1 VFHLL
6 PDDLFYTQQRRHF
19 RVNCEMKSILVT
31 GGLGF
36 IGSHTAV
43 DLIARGYHVV
53 LADNLNNTRAEVLD
67 SIEAISGVRPEW
79 VKVDLAD
86 RTATESF
93 LAGRCFDGIIH
104 FAAHKAVGQSLAE
117 PIAYY
122 RNNLN
127 SLLNLLD
134 YQRAHPECGLIFSSS
149 ATVYG
154 QADELPIPETA
165 PIKPAESPYG
175 NTKQVG
181 EEMLRDSVRAFGLK
195 VIVLRYFNPIGAHAS
210 ARIGELPL
218 GVPQN
223 LVPFITQSAAG
234 LRGPLQVYGNDY
246 ATRDGTAVRD
256 YLHVVD
262 LAGAHIVALE
272 RILNGSMLEGFE
284 VFNLGT
290 GKGCTVLEVIQ
301 SFERAT
307 GAALQWSFA
316 PRRAG
321 DVVAAFADTR
331 RATEVLGW
339 TAQKTLDEAMADAW
353 RWQQAISSLPR

>member
-1 VFHLL
+1 
-6 PDDLFYTQQRRHF
+6 
-19 RVNCEMKSILVT
+19 MKSVLVT
-31 GGLGF
+31 GGLGY

-43 DLIARGYHVV
+43 DLIARGYRVV

-67 SIEAISGVRPEW
+67 GIEAISGVRPEW
-79 VKVDLAD
+79 VNVDLAD
-86 RTATESF
+86 RAATEAF
-93 LAGRCFDGIIH
+93 LAGRQFDGIIH
-104 FAAHKAVGQSLAE
+104 FAAHKAVGESVAE

-122 RNNLN
+122 RNNLD

-134 YQRAHPECGLIFSSS
+134 YQRAHPQCGLIFSSS
-149 ATVYG
+149 CTVYG
-154 QADELPIPETA
+154 QADSLPIPETA

-181 EEMLRDSVRAFGLK
+181 EEVLRDAVRAFGLK
-195 VIVLRYFNPIGAHAS
+195 VIALRYFNPIGAHHS

-234 LRGPLQVYGNDY
+234 LRGPLQVFGSDY
-246 ATRDGTAVRD
+246 PTRDGTAIRD
-256 YLHVVD
+256 YIHVVD
-262 LAGAHIVALE
+262 LAAAHVVALE
-272 RILNGSMLEGFE
+272 RILNASMAEAFE

-290 GKGCTVLEVIQ
+290 GEGSTVLEVIQ

-307 GAALQWSFA
+307 GASLQWSFA

-321 DVVAAFADTR
+321 DVIAAYADTQ

-353 RWQQAISSLPR
+353 RWQQALAR

>member
-1 VFHLL
+1 
-6 PDDLFYTQQRRHF
+6 
-19 RVNCEMKSILVT
+19 MKSVLVT
-31 GGLGF
+31 GGLGY

-43 DLIARGYHVV
+43 DLIARGYRVV

-67 SIEAISGVRPEW
+67 GIEAISGVRPEW
-79 VKVDLAD
+79 VNVDLAD
-86 RTATESF
+86 RAATEAF
-93 LAGRCFDGIIH
+93 LADRHFDGIIH
-104 FAAHKAVGQSLAE
+104 FAAHKAVGESVAE

-122 RNNLN
+122 RNNLD

-134 YQRAHPECGLIFSSS
+134 YQRAHPQCGLIFSSS
-149 ATVYG
+149 CTVYG
-154 QADELPIPETA
+154 QADSLPIPETA

-181 EEMLRDSVRAFGLK
+181 EEVLRDAVRAFGLK
-195 VIVLRYFNPIGAHAS
+195 VIALRYFNPIGAHAS

-234 LRGPLQVYGNDY
+234 LRGPLQVFGNDY
-246 ATRDGTAVRD
+246 PTRDGTAIRD
-256 YLHVVD
+256 YIHVVD
-262 LAGAHIVALE
+262 LAAAHVVALE
-272 RILNGSMLEGFE
+272 RILNASMAEAFE

-290 GKGCTVLEVIQ
+290 GEGSTVLEVIQ

-307 GAALQWSFA
+307 GASLQWSFA

-321 DVVAAFADTR
+321 DVIAAYADTQ

-353 RWQQAISSLPR
+353 RWQQALAR

>member
-1 VFHLL
+1 
-6 PDDLFYTQQRRHF
+6 
-19 RVNCEMKSILVT
+19 
-31 GGLGF
+31 
-36 IGSHTAV
+36 V
-43 DLIARGYHVV
+43 DLIARGYRVV

-67 SIEAISGVRPEW
+67 GIEAISGVRPEW
-79 VKVDLAD
+79 VNVDLAD
-86 RTATESF
+86 RAATEAF
-93 LAGRCFDGIIH
+93 LADRHFDGIIH
-104 FAAHKAVGQSLAE
+104 FAAHKAVGESVAE

-122 RNNLN
+122 RNNLD

-134 YQRAHPECGLIFSSS
+134 YQRAHPQCGLIFSSS
-149 ATVYG
+149 CTVYG
-154 QADELPIPETA
+154 QADSLPIPETA

-181 EEMLRDSVRAFGLK
+181 EEVLRDAVRAFGLK
-195 VIVLRYFNPIGAHAS
+195 VIALRYFNPIGAHHS

-234 LRGPLQVYGNDY
+234 LRGPLQVFGNDY
-246 ATRDGTAVRD
+246 PTRDGTAIRD
-256 YLHVVD
+256 YIHVVD
-262 LAGAHIVALE
+262 LAAAHVVALE
-272 RILNGSMLEGFE
+272 RILNASMAEAFE

-290 GKGCTVLEVIQ
+290 GEGSTVLEVIQ

-307 GAALQWSFA
+307 GASLQWSFA

-321 DVVAAFADTR
+321 DVIAAYADTQ

-353 RWQQAISSLPR
+353 RWQQALAR

>member
-1 VFHLL
+1 
-6 PDDLFYTQQRRHF
+6 
-19 RVNCEMKSILVT
+19 MKTVLVT
-31 GGLGF
+31 GGLGY

-43 DLIARGYHVV
+43 DLIARGHRVV

-67 SIEAISGVRPEW
+67 GIEAISGVRPEW
-79 VKVDLAD
+79 VNVDLAD
-86 RTATESF
+86 RSATDVF
-93 LAGRCFDGIIH
+93 LAGRSFDGIIH
-104 FAAHKAVGQSLAE
+104 FAAHKAVGESVAE

-122 RNNLN
+122 RNNFD

-149 ATVYG
+149 CTVYG
-154 QADELPIPETA
+154 QADELPIPESA

-181 EEMLRDSVRAFGLK
+181 EEILRDAVRAFGLN
-195 VIVLRYFNPIGAHAS
+195 VIALRYFNPIGAHSS

-246 ATRDGTAVRD
+246 PTRDGTAIRD
-256 YLHVVD
+256 YIHVVD
-262 LAGAHIVALE
+262 LAAAHVVALE
-272 RILNGSMLEGFE
+272 RIFNGSMAEAFE

-290 GKGCTVLEVIQ
+290 GEGSTVLEVIQ

-307 GAALQWSFA
+307 GASLQWSFA

-321 DVVAAFADTR
+321 DVIAAYADTR

-353 RWQQAISSLPR
+353 RWQLSLG

>member
-1 VFHLL
+1 
-6 PDDLFYTQQRRHF
+6 
-19 RVNCEMKSILVT
+19 MKSVLVT
-31 GGLGF
+31 GGLGY

-43 DLIARGYHVV
+43 DLIARGYRVV

-67 SIEAISGVRPEW
+67 GIEAISGVRPEW
-79 VKVDLAD
+79 VNVDLAD
-86 RTATESF
+86 RGATEAF
-93 LAGRCFDGIIH
+93 LADRQFDGIIH
-104 FAAHKAVGQSLAE
+104 FAAHKAVGESVAE

-122 RNNLN
+122 RNNLD

-134 YQRAHPECGLIFSSS
+134 YQRAHPQCGLIFSSS
-149 ATVYG
+149 CTVYG
-154 QADELPIPETA
+154 QADSLPIPETA

-181 EEMLRDSVRAFGLK
+181 EEVLRDAVRAFGLK
-195 VIVLRYFNPIGAHAS
+195 VIALRYFNPIGAHAS

-234 LRGPLQVYGNDY
+234 LRGPLQVFGNDY
-246 ATRDGTAVRD
+246 PTRDGTAIRD
-256 YLHVVD
+256 YIHVVD
-262 LAGAHIVALE
+262 LAAAHVVALE
-272 RILNGSMLEGFE
+272 RILNASMAEAFE

-290 GKGCTVLEVIQ
+290 GEGSTVLEVIQ

-307 GAALQWSFA
+307 GASLQWSFA

-321 DVVAAFADTR
+321 DVIAAYADTQ

-353 RWQQAISSLPR
+353 RWQQALAR

>member
-1 VFHLL
+1 
-6 PDDLFYTQQRRHF
+6 
-19 RVNCEMKSILVT
+19 MKTVLVT
-31 GGLGF
+31 GGLGY

-43 DLIARGYHVV
+43 DLIARGHRVV
-53 LADNLNNTRAEVLD
+53 LADNLNNTRAEVLNG
-67 SIEAISGVRPEW
+67 IEAISGVRPEW
-79 VKVDLAD
+79 VHVDLAD
-86 RTATESF
+86 RSATEAF
-93 LAGRCFDGIIH
+93 LAGRHFDGIIH
-104 FAAHKAVGQSLAE
+104 FAAHKAVGESVAE

-122 RNNLN
+122 RNNFD

-149 ATVYG
+149 CTVYG
-154 QADELPIPETA
+154 QADALPIPESA

-181 EEMLRDSVRAFGLK
+181 EEILRDAVRAFGLK
-195 VIVLRYFNPIGAHAS
+195 VIALRYFNPIGAHSS

-246 ATRDGTAVRD
+246 PTRDGTAIRD
-256 YLHVVD
+256 YIHVVD
-262 LAGAHIVALE
+262 LAAAHVVALE
-272 RILNGSMLEGFE
+272 RIFNGSMAEAFE

-290 GKGCTVLEVIQ
+290 GEGSTVLEVIQ

-307 GAALQWSFA
+307 GASLQWSFA

-321 DVVAAFADTR
+321 DVIAAYADTH

-339 TAQKTLDEAMADAW
+339 TAQKSLDEAMADAW
-353 RWQQAISSLPR
+353 RWQLSLNS

>member
-1 VFHLL
+1 
-6 PDDLFYTQQRRHF
+6 
-19 RVNCEMKSILVT
+19 MKSVLVT
-31 GGLGF
+31 GGLGY

-43 DLIARGYHVV
+43 DLIARGYRVV

-67 SIEAISGVRPEW
+67 GIEAISCVRPEW
-79 VKVDLAD
+79 VNVDLAD
-86 RTATESF
+86 RTATEAF
-93 LAGRCFDGIIH
+93 LADRQFDGIIH
-104 FAAHKAVGQSLAE
+104 FAAHKAVGESVAE

-122 RNNLN
+122 RNNLD

-134 YQRAHPECGLIFSSS
+134 YQRAHPQCGLIFSSS
-149 ATVYG
+149 CTVYG
-154 QADELPIPETA
+154 QADSLPIPETA

-181 EEMLRDSVRAFGLK
+181 EEVLRDAVRAFGLK
-195 VIVLRYFNPIGAHAS
+195 VIALRYFNPIGAHHS

-234 LRGPLQVYGNDY
+234 LRGPLQVFGSDY
-246 ATRDGTAVRD
+246 PTRDGTAIRD
-256 YLHVVD
+256 YIHVVD
-262 LAGAHIVALE
+262 LAAAHVVALE
-272 RILNGSMLEGFE
+272 RILNASMAEAFE

-290 GKGCTVLEVIQ
+290 GEGSTVLEVIQ
-301 SFERAT
+301 SFDRAT
-307 GAALQWSFA
+307 GASLQWSFA

-321 DVVAAFADTR
+321 DVIAAYADTQ

-353 RWQQAISSLPR
+353 RWQLALAR

>member
-1 VFHLL
+1 
-6 PDDLFYTQQRRHF
+6 
-19 RVNCEMKSILVT
+19 MKSVLVT
-31 GGLGF
+31 GGLGY

-43 DLIARGYHVV
+43 DLIARGYRVV

-67 SIEAISGVRPEW
+67 GIEAISGVRPEW
-79 VKVDLAD
+79 VNVDLAD
-86 RTATESF
+86 RAATEAF
-93 LAGRCFDGIIH
+93 LAGRQFDGIIH
-104 FAAHKAVGQSLAE
+104 FAAHKAVGESVAE

-122 RNNLN
+122 RNNLD

-134 YQRAHPECGLIFSSS
+134 YQRAHPQCGLIFSSS
-149 ATVYG
+149 CTVYG
-154 QADELPIPETA
+154 QADSLPIPETA

-181 EEMLRDSVRAFGLK
+181 EEVLRDAVRAFGLK
-195 VIVLRYFNPIGAHAS
+195 VIALRYFNPIGAHHS

-234 LRGPLQVYGNDY
+234 LRGPLQVFGSDY
-246 ATRDGTAVRD
+246 PTRDGTAIRD
-256 YLHVVD
+256 YIHVVD
-262 LAGAHIVALE
+262 LAAAHVVALE
-272 RILNGSMLEGFE
+272 RILNASMAEAFE

-290 GKGCTVLEVIQ
+290 GEGSTVLEVIQ

-307 GAALQWSFA
+307 GASLQWSFA

-321 DVVAAFADTR
+321 DVIAAYADTL

-353 RWQQAISSLPR
+353 RWQLALAR

>member
-1 VFHLL
+1 
-6 PDDLFYTQQRRHF
+6 
-19 RVNCEMKSILVT
+19 MKTVLVT
-31 GGLGF
+31 GGLGY

-43 DLIARGYHVV
+43 DLIARGHRVV

-67 SIEAISGVRPEW
+67 GIEAISGVRPEW
-79 VKVDLAD
+79 VHVDLAD
-86 RTATESF
+86 RSATEAF
-93 LAGRCFDGIIH
+93 LAGRHFDGIIH
-104 FAAHKAVGQSLAE
+104 FAAHKAVGESVAE

-122 RNNLN
+122 RNNFD

-149 ATVYG
+149 CTVYG
-154 QADELPIPETA
+154 QADALPIPESA

-181 EEMLRDSVRAFGLK
+181 EEILRDAVRAFGLK
-195 VIVLRYFNPIGAHAS
+195 VIALRYFNPIGAHSS

-246 ATRDGTAVRD
+246 PTRDGTAIRD
-256 YLHVVD
+256 YIHVVD
-262 LAGAHIVALE
+262 LAAAHVVALE
-272 RILNGSMLEGFE
+272 RIFNDSMAEAFE

-290 GKGCTVLEVIQ
+290 GEGSTVLEVIQ

-307 GAALQWSFA
+307 GASLQWSFA

-321 DVVAAFADTR
+321 DVIAAYADTH

-353 RWQQAISSLPR
+353 RWQLSLNS

>member
-1 VFHLL
+1 
-6 PDDLFYTQQRRHF
+6 
-19 RVNCEMKSILVT
+19 MKSVLVT
-31 GGLGF
+31 GGLGY

-43 DLIARGYHVV
+43 DLIARGYRVV

-67 SIEAISGVRPEW
+67 GIEAISCVRPEW
-79 VKVDLAD
+79 VNVDLAD
-86 RTATESF
+86 RTATEAF
-93 LAGRCFDGIIH
+93 LADRQFDGIIH
-104 FAAHKAVGQSLAE
+104 FAAHKAVGESVAE

-122 RNNLN
+122 RNNLD

-134 YQRAHPECGLIFSSS
+134 YQRAHPQCGLIFSSS
-149 ATVYG
+149 CTVYG
-154 QADELPIPETA
+154 QADSLPIPETA

-181 EEMLRDSVRAFGLK
+181 EEVLRDAVRAFGLK
-195 VIVLRYFNPIGAHAS
+195 VIALRYFNPIGAHHS

-234 LRGPLQVYGNDY
+234 LRGPLQVFGNDY
-246 ATRDGTAVRD
+246 PTRDGTAIRD
-256 YLHVVD
+256 YIHVVD
-262 LAGAHIVALE
+262 LAAAHVVALE
-272 RILNGSMLEGFE
+272 RILNASMAEAFE

-290 GKGCTVLEVIQ
+290 GEGSTVLEVIQ
-301 SFERAT
+301 SFDRAT
-307 GAALQWSFA
+307 GASLQWSFA

-321 DVVAAFADTR
+321 DVIAAYADTQ

-353 RWQQAISSLPR
+353 RWQLALAR

>member
-1 VFHLL
+1 
-6 PDDLFYTQQRRHF
+6 
-19 RVNCEMKSILVT
+19 MKSVLVT
-31 GGLGF
+31 GGLGY

-43 DLIARGYHVV
+43 DLIARGYRVV

-67 SIEAISGVRPEW
+67 GIEAISCVRPEW
-79 VKVDLAD
+79 VNVDLAD
-86 RTATESF
+86 RTATEAF
-93 LAGRCFDGIIH
+93 LADRQFDGIIH
-104 FAAHKAVGQSLAE
+104 FAAHKAVGESVAE

-122 RNNLN
+122 RNNLD

-134 YQRAHPECGLIFSSS
+134 YQRAHPQCGLIFSSS
-149 ATVYG
+149 CTVYG
-154 QADELPIPETA
+154 QADSLPIPETA

-181 EEMLRDSVRAFGLK
+181 EEVLRDAVRAFGLK
-195 VIVLRYFNPIGAHAS
+195 VIALRYFNPIGAHHS

-246 ATRDGTAVRD
+246 PTRDGTAIRD
-256 YLHVVD
+256 YIHVVD
-262 LAGAHIVALE
+262 LAAAHVVALE
-272 RILNGSMLEGFE
+272 RILNASMAEAFE

-290 GKGCTVLEVIQ
+290 GEGSTVLEVIQ

-307 GAALQWSFA
+307 GASLQWSFA

-321 DVVAAFADTR
+321 DVIAAYADTQ

-353 RWQQAISSLPR
+353 RWQQALAR

>member
-1 VFHLL
+1 V
-6 PDDLFYTQQRRHF
+6 
-19 RVNCEMKSILVT
+19 KSVLVT
-31 GGLGF
+31 GGLGY

-43 DLIARGYHVV
+43 DLITRGYRVV

-67 SIEAISGVRPEW
+67 GIEAISGVRPEW
-79 VKVDLAD
+79 VNVDLAD
-86 RTATESF
+86 RAATEAF
-93 LAGRCFDGIIH
+93 LADRHFDGIIH
-104 FAAHKAVGQSLAE
+104 FAAHKAVGESVAE

-122 RNNLN
+122 RNNLD

-134 YQRAHPECGLIFSSS
+134 YQRAHPQCGLIFSSS
-149 ATVYG
+149 CTVYG
-154 QADELPIPETA
+154 QADSLPIPETA

-181 EEMLRDSVRAFGLK
+181 EEVLRDAVRAFGLK
-195 VIVLRYFNPIGAHAS
+195 VIALRYFNPIGAHHS

-234 LRGPLQVYGNDY
+234 LRGPLQVFGNDY
-246 ATRDGTAVRD
+246 PTRDGTAIRD
-256 YLHVVD
+256 YIHVVD
-262 LAGAHIVALE
+262 LAAAHVVALE
-272 RILNGSMLEGFE
+272 RILKASMAEAFE

-290 GKGCTVLEVIQ
+290 GEGSTVLEVIQ

-307 GAALQWSFA
+307 GASLQWSFA

-321 DVVAAFADTR
+321 DVIAAYADTQ

-353 RWQQAISSLPR
+353 RWQQALAR

>member
-1 VFHLL
+1 
-6 PDDLFYTQQRRHF
+6 
-19 RVNCEMKSILVT
+19 MKSVLVT
-31 GGLGF
+31 GGLGY

-43 DLIARGYHVV
+43 DLIARGYRVV

-67 SIEAISGVRPEW
+67 GIEAISGVRPEW
-79 VKVDLAD
+79 VNVDLAD
-86 RTATESF
+86 RAATEAF
-93 LAGRCFDGIIH
+93 LADRQFDGIIH
-104 FAAHKAVGQSLAE
+104 FAAHKAVGESVAE

-122 RNNLN
+122 RNNID

-134 YQRAHPECGLIFSSS
+134 YQRAHPQCGLIFSSS
-149 ATVYG
+149 CTVYG
-154 QADELPIPETA
+154 QADSLPIPETA

-181 EEMLRDSVRAFGLK
+181 EEVLRDAVRAFGLK
-195 VIVLRYFNPIGAHAS
+195 VIALRYFNPIGAHHS

-234 LRGPLQVYGNDY
+234 LRGPLQVFGSDY
-246 ATRDGTAVRD
+246 PTRDGTAIRD
-256 YLHVVD
+256 YIHVVD
-262 LAGAHIVALE
+262 LAAAHVVALE
-272 RILNGSMLEGFE
+272 RILNASMAEAFE

-290 GKGCTVLEVIQ
+290 GEGSTVLEVIQ

-307 GAALQWSFA
+307 GASLQWSFA

-321 DVVAAFADTR
+321 DVIAAYADTQ

-339 TAQKTLDEAMADAW
+339 TAQ
-353 RWQQAISSLPR
+353 

>member
-1 VFHLL
+1 V
-6 PDDLFYTQQRRHF
+6 
-19 RVNCEMKSILVT
+19 KSVLVT
-31 GGLGF
+31 GGLGY

-43 DLIARGYHVV
+43 DLIARGYRVV

-67 SIEAISGVRPEW
+67 GIEAISGVRPEW
-79 VKVDLAD
+79 VNVDLAD
-86 RTATESF
+86 RAATEAF
-93 LAGRCFDGIIH
+93 LADRQFDGIIH
-104 FAAHKAVGQSLAE
+104 FAAHKAVGESVAE

-122 RNNLN
+122 RNNLD

-134 YQRAHPECGLIFSSS
+134 YQRAHPQCGLIFSSS
-149 ATVYG
+149 CTVYG
-154 QADELPIPETA
+154 QADSLPIPETA

-181 EEMLRDSVRAFGLK
+181 EEVLRDAVRAFGLK
-195 VIVLRYFNPIGAHAS
+195 VIALRYFNPIGAHHS

-234 LRGPLQVYGNDY
+234 LRGPLQVFGSDY
-246 ATRDGTAVRD
+246 PTRDGTAIRD
-256 YLHVVD
+256 YIHVVD
-262 LAGAHIVALE
+262 LAAAHVVALE
-272 RILNGSMLEGFE
+272 RILNASMAEAFE

-290 GKGCTVLEVIQ
+290 GEGSTVLEVIQ

-307 GAALQWSFA
+307 GASLQWSFA

-321 DVVAAFADTR
+321 DVIAAYADTQ

-353 RWQQAISSLPR
+353 RWQLALAR

>member
-1 VFHLL
+1 V
-6 PDDLFYTQQRRHF
+6 
-19 RVNCEMKSILVT
+19 KSVLVT
-31 GGLGF
+31 GGLGY

-43 DLIARGYHVV
+43 DLIARGYRVV

-67 SIEAISGVRPEW
+67 GIEAISGVRPEW
-79 VKVDLAD
+79 VNVDLAD
-86 RTATESF
+86 RAATEAF
-93 LAGRCFDGIIH
+93 LADRHFDGIIH
-104 FAAHKAVGQSLAE
+104 FAAHKAVGESVAE

-122 RNNLN
+122 RNNLD

-134 YQRAHPECGLIFSSS
+134 YQRAHPQCGLIFSSS
-149 ATVYG
+149 CTVYG
-154 QADELPIPETA
+154 QADSLPIPETA

-181 EEMLRDSVRAFGLK
+181 EEVLRDAVRAFGLK
-195 VIVLRYFNPIGAHAS
+195 VIALRYFNPIGAHHS

-234 LRGPLQVYGNDY
+234 LRGPLQVFGNDY
-246 ATRDGTAVRD
+246 PTRDGTAIRD
-256 YLHVVD
+256 YIHVVD
-262 LAGAHIVALE
+262 LAAAHVVALE
-272 RILNGSMLEGFE
+272 RILKASMAEAFE

-290 GKGCTVLEVIQ
+290 GEGSTVLEVIQ

-307 GAALQWSFA
+307 GASLQWSFA

-321 DVVAAFADTR
+321 DVIAAYADTQ

-353 RWQQAISSLPR
+353 RWQQALAR

>member
-1 VFHLL
+1 
-6 PDDLFYTQQRRHF
+6 
-19 RVNCEMKSILVT
+19 MKSVLVT
-31 GGLGF
+31 GGLGY

-43 DLIARGYHVV
+43 DLIARGYRVV

-67 SIEAISGVRPEW
+67 GIEAISGVRPEW
-79 VKVDLAD
+79 VNVDLAD
-86 RTATESF
+86 RAATEAF
-93 LAGRCFDGIIH
+93 LADRHFDGIIH
-104 FAAHKAVGQSLAE
+104 FAAHKAVGESVAE

-122 RNNLN
+122 RNNLD

-134 YQRAHPECGLIFSSS
+134 YQRAHPQCGLIFSSS
-149 ATVYG
+149 CTVYG
-154 QADELPIPETA
+154 QADSLPIPETA

-181 EEMLRDSVRAFGLK
+181 EEVLRDAVRAFGLK
-195 VIVLRYFNPIGAHAS
+195 VIALRYFNPIGAHHS

-234 LRGPLQVYGNDY
+234 LRGPLQVFGNDY
-246 ATRDGTAVRD
+246 PTRDGTAIRD
-256 YLHVVD
+256 YIHVVD
-262 LAGAHIVALE
+262 LAAAHVVALE
-272 RILNGSMLEGFE
+272 RILNASMAEAFE

-290 GKGCTVLEVIQ
+290 GEGSTVLEVIQ

-307 GAALQWSFA
+307 GASLQWSFA

-321 DVVAAFADTR
+321 DVIAAYADTQ

-353 RWQQAISSLPR
+353 RWQQALAR

>member
-1 VFHLL
+1 V
-6 PDDLFYTQQRRHF
+6 
-19 RVNCEMKSILVT
+19 KSVLVT
-31 GGLGF
+31 GGLGY

-43 DLIARGYHVV
+43 DLIARGYRVV

-67 SIEAISGVRPEW
+67 GIEAISCVRPEW
-79 VKVDLAD
+79 VNVDLAD
-86 RTATESF
+86 RTATEAF
-93 LAGRCFDGIIH
+93 LADRQFDGIIH
-104 FAAHKAVGQSLAE
+104 FAAHKAVGESVAE

-122 RNNLN
+122 RNNLD

-134 YQRAHPECGLIFSSS
+134 YQRAHPQCGLIFSSS
-149 ATVYG
+149 CTVYG
-154 QADELPIPETA
+154 QADSLPIPETA

-181 EEMLRDSVRAFGLK
+181 EEVLRDAVRAFGLK
-195 VIVLRYFNPIGAHAS
+195 VIALRYFNPIGAHHS

-234 LRGPLQVYGNDY
+234 LRGPLQVFGSDY
-246 ATRDGTAVRD
+246 PTRDGTAIRD
-256 YLHVVD
+256 YIHVVD
-262 LAGAHIVALE
+262 LAAAHVVALE
-272 RILNGSMLEGFE
+272 RILNASMAEAFE

-290 GKGCTVLEVIQ
+290 GEGSTVLEVIQ

-307 GAALQWSFA
+307 GASLQWSFA

-321 DVVAAFADTR
+321 DVIAAYADTQ

-353 RWQQAISSLPR
+353 RWQQALAR

>member
-1 VFHLL
+1 
-6 PDDLFYTQQRRHF
+6 
-19 RVNCEMKSILVT
+19 MKSVLVT
-31 GGLGF
+31 GGLGY

-43 DLIARGYHVV
+43 DLIARGYRVI

-67 SIEAISGVRPEW
+67 GIEAISGVRPEW
-79 VKVDLAD
+79 VNVDLAD
-86 RTATESF
+86 RAATEAF
-93 LAGRCFDGIIH
+93 LADRQFDGIIH
-104 FAAHKAVGQSLAE
+104 FAAHKAVGESVAE

-122 RNNLN
+122 RNNLD

-134 YQRAHPECGLIFSSS
+134 YQRAHPQCGLIFSSS
-149 ATVYG
+149 CTVYG
-154 QADELPIPETA
+154 QADSLPIPETA

-181 EEMLRDSVRAFGLK
+181 EEVLRDAVRAFGLK
-195 VIVLRYFNPIGAHAS
+195 VIALRYFNPIGAHAS

-246 ATRDGTAVRD
+246 PTRDGTAIRD
-256 YLHVVD
+256 YIHVVD
-262 LAGAHIVALE
+262 LAAAHVVALE
-272 RILNGSMLEGFE
+272 RILNASMAEAFE

-290 GKGCTVLEVIQ
+290 GEGSTVLEVIQ

-307 GAALQWSFA
+307 GASLQWSFA

-321 DVVAAFADTR
+321 DVIAAYADTQ

-353 RWQQAISSLPR
+353 RWQQALASN

>member
-1 VFHLL
+1 V
-6 PDDLFYTQQRRHF
+6 
-19 RVNCEMKSILVT
+19 KSVLVT
-31 GGLGF
+31 GGLGY

-43 DLIARGYHVV
+43 DLIARGYRVV

-67 SIEAISGVRPEW
+67 GIEAISGVRPEW
-79 VKVDLAD
+79 VNVDLAD
-86 RTATESF
+86 RTATEAF
-93 LAGRCFDGIIH
+93 LADRHFDGIIH
-104 FAAHKAVGQSLAE
+104 FAAHKAVGESVAE

-122 RNNLN
+122 RNNLD

-134 YQRAHPECGLIFSSS
+134 YQRAQQCGLIFSSS
-149 ATVYG
+149 CTVYG
-154 QADELPIPETA
+154 QADALPIPETA

-181 EEMLRDSVRAFGLK
+181 EEVLRDAVRAFGLK
-195 VIVLRYFNPIGAHAS
+195 VIALRYFNPIGAHAS

-246 ATRDGTAVRD
+246 PTRDGTAIRD
-256 YLHVVD
+256 YIHVVD
-262 LAGAHIVALE
+262 LAAAHVVALE
-272 RILNGSMLEGFE
+272 RILNASMAEAFE

-290 GKGCTVLEVIQ
+290 GEGSTVLEVIQ

-307 GAALQWSFA
+307 GASLQWSFA

-321 DVVAAFADTR
+321 DVIAAYADTQ

-353 RWQQAISSLPR
+353 RWQLSLRG

>member
-1 VFHLL
+1 
-6 PDDLFYTQQRRHF
+6 
-19 RVNCEMKSILVT
+19 MKTVLVT
-31 GGLGF
+31 GGLGY

-43 DLIARGYHVV
+43 DLIARGHRVV

-67 SIEAISGVRPEW
+67 GIEAISGVRPEW
-79 VKVDLAD
+79 VHVDLAD
-86 RTATESF
+86 RSTTEAF
-93 LAGRCFDGIIH
+93 LAGRHFDGIIH
-104 FAAHKAVGQSLAE
+104 FAAHKAVGESVAE

-122 RNNLN
+122 RNNFD

-134 YQRAHPECGLIFSSS
+134 YQRAHPQCGLIFSSS
-149 ATVYG
+149 CTVYG
-154 QADELPIPETA
+154 QADALPIPESA

-181 EEMLRDSVRAFGLK
+181 EEILRDAVRAFNLK
-195 VIVLRYFNPIGAHAS
+195 VIALRYFNPIGAHSS

-246 ATRDGTAVRD
+246 PTRDGTAIRD
-256 YLHVVD
+256 YIHVVD
-262 LAGAHIVALE
+262 LAAAHVVALE
-272 RILNGSMLEGFE
+272 RIFNDSMAEAFE

-290 GKGCTVLEVIQ
+290 GEGSTVLEVIQ

-307 GAALQWSFA
+307 GASLQWSFA

-321 DVVAAFADTR
+321 DVIAAYADTH
-331 RATEVLGW
+331 RATEILGW
-339 TAQKTLDEAMADAW
+339 TAQKSLDEAMADAW
-353 RWQQAISSLPR
+353 RWQQSLQG

>member
-1 VFHLL
+1 
-6 PDDLFYTQQRRHF
+6 
-19 RVNCEMKSILVT
+19 MKSVLVT
-31 GGLGF
+31 GGLGY

-43 DLIARGYHVV
+43 DLIARGYRVV

-67 SIEAISGVRPEW
+67 GIEAISGVRPEW
-79 VKVDLAD
+79 VNVDLAD
-86 RTATESF
+86 RAATEAF
-93 LAGRCFDGIIH
+93 LADRQFDGIIH
-104 FAAHKAVGQSLAE
+104 FAAHKAVGESVAE

-122 RNNLN
+122 RNNLD

-134 YQRAHPECGLIFSSS
+134 YQRAHPQCGLIFSSS
-149 ATVYG
+149 CTVYG
-154 QADELPIPETA
+154 QADSLPIPETA

-181 EEMLRDSVRAFGLK
+181 EEVLRDAVRAFGLK
-195 VIVLRYFNPIGAHAS
+195 VIALRYFNPIGAHHS

-234 LRGPLQVYGNDY
+234 LRGPLQVFGNDY
-246 ATRDGTAVRD
+246 PTRDGTAIRD
-256 YLHVVD
+256 YIHVVD
-262 LAGAHIVALE
+262 LAAAHVVALE
-272 RILNGSMLEGFE
+272 RILNASMAEAFE

-290 GKGCTVLEVIQ
+290 GEGSTVLEVIQ
-301 SFERAT
+301 SFDRAT
-307 GAALQWSFA
+307 GASLQWSFA

-321 DVVAAFADTR
+321 DVIAAYADTQ

-353 RWQQAISSLPR
+353 RWQLALAR

>member
-1 VFHLL
+1 
-6 PDDLFYTQQRRHF
+6 
-19 RVNCEMKSILVT
+19 MKSVLVT
-31 GGLGF
+31 GGLGY

-43 DLIARGYHVV
+43 DLIARGYRVV

-67 SIEAISGVRPEW
+67 GIEAISGVRPEW
-79 VKVDLAD
+79 VNVDLAD
-86 RTATESF
+86 RAATEAF
-93 LAGRCFDGIIH
+93 LADRHFDGIIH
-104 FAAHKAVGQSLAE
+104 FAAHKAVGESVAE

-122 RNNLN
+122 RNNLD

-134 YQRAHPECGLIFSSS
+134 YQRAHPQCGLIFSSS
-149 ATVYG
+149 CTVYG
-154 QADELPIPETA
+154 QADSLPIPETA

-181 EEMLRDSVRAFGLK
+181 EEVLRDAVRAFGLK
-195 VIVLRYFNPIGAHAS
+195 VIALRYFNPIGAHHS

-234 LRGPLQVYGNDY
+234 LRGPLQVFGNDY
-246 ATRDGTAVRD
+246 PNRDGTAIRD
-256 YLHVVD
+256 YIHVVD
-262 LAGAHIVALE
+262 LAAAHVVALE
-272 RILNGSMLEGFE
+272 RIFNDSMAEAFE

-290 GKGCTVLEVIQ
+290 GEGSTVLEVIQ

-307 GAALQWSFA
+307 GASLQWSFA

-321 DVVAAFADTR
+321 DVIAAYADTH

-339 TAQKTLDEAMADAW
+339 TAQKSLDEAMADAW
-353 RWQQAISSLPR
+353 RWQLSLNS

>member
-1 VFHLL
+1 V
-6 PDDLFYTQQRRHF
+6 
-19 RVNCEMKSILVT
+19 KSVLVT
-31 GGLGF
+31 GGLGY

-43 DLIARGYHVV
+43 DLIARGYRVV

-67 SIEAISGVRPEW
+67 GIEAISGVRPEW
-79 VKVDLAD
+79 VNVDLAD
-86 RTATESF
+86 RAATEAF
-93 LAGRCFDGIIH
+93 LADRHFDGIIH
-104 FAAHKAVGQSLAE
+104 FAAHKAVGESVAE

-122 RNNLN
+122 RNNLD

-134 YQRAHPECGLIFSSS
+134 YQRAHPQCGLIFSSS
-149 ATVYG
+149 CTVYG
-154 QADELPIPETA
+154 QADSLPIPETA

-181 EEMLRDSVRAFGLK
+181 EEVLRDAVRAFGLK
-195 VIVLRYFNPIGAHAS
+195 VIALRYFNPIGAHHS

-234 LRGPLQVYGNDY
+234 LRGPLQVFGNDY
-246 ATRDGTAVRD
+246 PTRDGTAIRD
-256 YLHVVD
+256 YIHVVD
-262 LAGAHIVALE
+262 LAAAHVVALE
-272 RILNGSMLEGFE
+272 RILNASMAEAVE

-290 GKGCTVLEVIQ
+290 GEGSTVLEVIQ

-307 GAALQWSFA
+307 GASLQWSFA

-321 DVVAAFADTR
+321 DVIAAYADTQ

-353 RWQQAISSLPR
+353 RWQQALAR

>member
-1 VFHLL
+1 
-6 PDDLFYTQQRRHF
+6 
-19 RVNCEMKSILVT
+19 MKSVLVT
-31 GGLGF
+31 GGLGY

-43 DLIARGYHVV
+43 DLIARGYRVV

-67 SIEAISGVRPEW
+67 GIEAISGVRPEW
-79 VKVDLAD
+79 VNVDLAD
-86 RTATESF
+86 RAATEAF
-93 LAGRCFDGIIH
+93 LADRQFDGIIH
-104 FAAHKAVGQSLAE
+104 FAAHKAVGESVAE

-122 RNNLN
+122 RNNLD

-134 YQRAHPECGLIFSSS
+134 YQRAHPQCGLIFSSS
-149 ATVYG
+149 CTVYG
-154 QADELPIPETA
+154 QADSLPIPETA

-181 EEMLRDSVRAFGLK
+181 EEVLRDAVRAFGLK
-195 VIVLRYFNPIGAHAS
+195 VIALRYFNPIGAHHS

-234 LRGPLQVYGNDY
+234 LRGPLQVFGNDY
-246 ATRDGTAVRD
+246 PTRDGTAIRD
-256 YLHVVD
+256 YIHVVD
-262 LAGAHIVALE
+262 LAAAHVVALE
-272 RILNGSMLEGFE
+272 RILNASMAEAFE

-290 GKGCTVLEVIQ
+290 GEGSTVLEVIQ

-307 GAALQWSFA
+307 GASLQWSFA

-321 DVVAAFADTR
+321 DVIAAYADTQ

-339 TAQKTLDEAMADAW
+339 TAKKTLDEAMADAW
-353 RWQQAISSLPR
+353 HWQQALAR